1 MIGSKRL
8 TSYATAEDACAKF
21 NSLYLEKT
29 GNKFGNYYSG
39 YKSLNKYYH
48 LSIEFGLAA
57 PSMPKAY
64 VETKLSQPIYQ
75 LMKLIFDTKH
85 AKQMM
90 FGCDIDLKQMPLGK
104 IASLQIH
111 SAMRVLENISNL
123 ITNNGTLTQLR
134 DASNQ
139 FYTLIPHGF
148 SVNRPPIIDS
158 IDMVKAKNEMLESLL
173 NVGMIYGFLE
183 GENGE
188 KTNPLDACYQKM
200 KTEIT
205 LLDKNAIEFK
215 KICDIVRNTHGE
227 THTNYSLE
235 VVDVYKVKR
244 KREDV
249 RSRTYK
255 TLARQMLWH
264 GSRLTN
270 FVSILSKG
278 LRIAPKEV
286 NFLCFFR

>member
-1 MIGSKRL
+1 
-8 TSYATAEDACAKF
+8 
-21 NSLYLEKT
+21 
-29 GNKFGNYYSG
+29 
-39 YKSLNKYYH
+39 
-48 LSIEFGLAA
+48 
-57 PSMPKAY
+57 MPKAY

-104 IASLQIH
+104 IASFQIH
-111 SAMRVLENISNL
+111 SAMTVLGNISKL
-123 ITNNGTLTQLR
+123 ITKNGTLAQLR
-134 DASNQ
+134 NASNE

-200 KTEIT
+200 KSEISP
-205 LLDKNAIEFK
+205 LDKNTIEFK
-215 KICDIVRNTHGE
+215 QICDIVRNTHGK
-227 THTNYSLE
+227 THTKYTLE
-235 VVDVYKVKR
+235 VVDVFKVKR

-249 RSRTYK
+249 RSRKYK
-255 TLARQMLWH
+255 NLARQMLWH

-286 NFLCFFR
+286 CRLNS